1 MFISSMEMKTGNTRS
16 KRPLNF
22 TFDRALTV
30 CFYASGCGCEF
41 STRAAETKE
50 AND

>member
-22 TFDRALTV
+22 LM
-30 CFYASGCGCEF
+30 FYASGCGYEF